1 MRSALEWLSLCR
13 LGRRYLPLYSAAMA
27 AGALFLPR
35 PLGAAAALALSVAAL
50 IRYACCYLRLTAKNV
65 GDSKAK

>member
-35 PLGAAAALALSVAAL
+35 PLGAASALALSAPWLAL
-50 IRYACCYLRLTAKNV
+50 
-65 GDSKAK
+65 